1 MQEEK
6 QHYLYVLVPEN
17 GDTFKI
23 GISCGP
29 LARFKGLQ
37 VSPDFALSRVYSGTR
52 LAMLILSG
60 LYTQP
65 FSPGMRR
72 GRKAP
77 VAGILNGLHESVLI
91 RFWLISNI

>member
-37 VSPDFALSRVYSGTR
+37 VSPDFALSRVYRGTR
-52 LAMLILSG
+52 LAIVNLER

>member
-37 VSPDFALSRVYSGTR
+37 VSPDFALSRVYRGTR
-52 LAMLILSG
+52 LAMVNLERALHA
-60 LYTQP
+60 T
-65 FSPGMRR
+65 FSPNAPW
-72 GRKAP
+72 RKAS

>member
-37 VSPDFALSRVYSGTR
+37 VSPDFALSRVYRGTR
-52 LAMLILSG
+52 LAMVNLER
-60 LYTQP
+60 QP

-72 GRKAP
+72 GRKAS

>member
-37 VSPDFALSRVYSGTR
+37 VSPDFALSRVYRGTR
-52 LAMLILSG
+52 LAMVNLERALHA
-60 LYTQP
+60 TFFP
-65 FSPGMRR
+65 WKRR
-72 GRKAP
+72 GGKAS

>member
-37 VSPDFALSRVYSGTR
+37 VNPDFALSRVYRGTS
-52 LAMLILSG
+52 I
-60 LYTQP
+60 
-65 FSPGMRR
+65 
-72 GRKAP
+72 
-77 VAGILNGLHESVLI
+77 GI
-91 RFWLISNI
+91 